1 MVVGLG
7 EELDPAP
14 IIQICAPSGLCCH
27 ALVDGQ
33 NGGSAPIEDGYT
45 TLLDPLANALS
56 GRVGRAHC
64 CARPPPEPDVHVSI
78 HPAQASPVGSL
89 AGRSAGLLLLRA

>member
-14 IIQICAPSGLCCH
+14 IIQICAQSGLCCH
-27 ALVDGQ
+27 ALVDVQ
-33 NGGSAPIEDGYT
+33 NAGSAPIEDGYT

-56 GRVGRAHC
+56 AVDADGICSLTQRPGRLPGW
-64 CARPPPEPDVHVSI
+64 
-78 HPAQASPVGSL
+78 ASAL
-89 AGRSAGLLLLRA
+89 IR